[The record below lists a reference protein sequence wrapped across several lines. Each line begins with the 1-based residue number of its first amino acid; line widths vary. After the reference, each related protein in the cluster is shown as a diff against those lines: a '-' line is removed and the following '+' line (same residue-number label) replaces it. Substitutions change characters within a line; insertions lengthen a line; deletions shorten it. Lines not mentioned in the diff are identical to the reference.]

1 MQDYDDPE
9 RLLARKNVDQDAL
22 MAYAKEAA
30 EVSTNHLLPDLEFA
44 HNHYGQA
51 DVAMFDFTSM
61 YHAEHASRVIERAG
75 HKLLVALVGDSLLEV
90 GSLTLVFISP
100 VASYH
105 LLFHK
110 QPMSPLKE
118 CFMSGNIC
126 SRR

>member
-1 MQDYDDPE
+1 MLLLQDYDDPE
-9 RLLARKNVDQDAL
+9 QLLARSNVDQDAL

-30 EVSTNHLLPDLEFA
+30 EVSTNHMLPDLEFA

-90 GSLTLVFISP
+90 GAT
-100 VASYH
+100 
-105 LLFHK
+105 
-110 QPMSPLKE
+110 
-118 CFMSGNIC
+118 
-126 SRR
+126 